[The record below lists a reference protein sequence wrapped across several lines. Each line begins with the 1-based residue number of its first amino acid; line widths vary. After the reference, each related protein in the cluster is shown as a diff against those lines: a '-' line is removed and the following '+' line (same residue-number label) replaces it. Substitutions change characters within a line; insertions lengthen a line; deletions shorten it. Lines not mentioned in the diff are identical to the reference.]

1 MLIKKAAQAGISLI
15 LTLLIGYL
23 VYRGVPDWG
32 QAMKVMVQG
41 RPAMLLAGVA
51 MVLVHMFLR
60 AARWGVL
67 LRPVKSDISFRNLF
81 SLTVVKYV
89 VNVIPPRTGEVAA
102 SIVLARKEKI
112 PAASV
117 IAASLL
123 ERILDLLTVVILFGV
138 YVVAFG
144 DLYTPASERGR
155 DILLRA
161 QDYSMKS
168 FVAVWVGFAALAFML
183 RTPRIFERIPWK
195 IRKHLVPFL
204 EGFRGLASRGAAAKA
219 ALLSLAIW
227 TSITTQL
234 WFFTR
239 AYLPSYPYSGTLLLM
254 VLTVVG
260 VAIPTPAGVG
270 GFQFF
275 MSLALVNLFSQYLS
289 PQDPQSQ
296 AAGISNGIYLASMV
310 PALLLGLVFLNYE
323 GLTLGRLSRLSEQA
337 ATREAD
343 QP

>member
-1 MLIKKAAQAGISLI
+1 MLMKRAAQIGVSLF

-32 QAMKVMVQG
+32 EAMRVMVQG
-41 RPAMLLAGVA
+41 RPLMLLAGVA
-51 MVLVHMFLR
+51 FVVVHMVLR

-67 LRPVKSDISFRNLF
+67 LTPVKSTVSFRNLF

-102 SIVLARKEKI
+102 SIVLARKEGV

-123 ERILDLLTVVILFGV
+123 ERILDLLAVVVLFGV

-155 DILLRA
+155 DILLRV
-161 QDYSMKS
+161 QDYSIKS
-168 FVAVWVGFAALAFML
+168 FVVVCLGFAALVFVL
-183 RTPRIFERIPWK
+183 RTPRTFDRIPWK
-195 IRKHLVPFL
+195 IRRHLLPFL
-204 EGFRGLASRGAAAKA
+204 EGFRGLASRGGAVKA

-227 TSITTQL
+227 MSIVTQL

-239 AYLPSYPYSGTLLLM
+239 AYLDNFPFSGTLLLM

-275 MSLALVNLFSQYLS
+275 MNLALVNLFSQHLS

-310 PALLLGLVFLNYE
+310 PALLLGLFFLNYE
-323 GLTLGRLSRLSEQA
+323 GLTLGRMTRLSQEAGRQE
-337 ATREAD
+337 TRKA
-343 QP
+343 